1 MRPRRG
7 ALAAVL
13 LLTLTACAPASPE
26 PQAQPQPRPGQA
38 AGRAEAAAPPLG
50 TNGAAVPELRWAPC
64 HGSFQCASAPVPL
77 SYREPR
83 GKTITLSVIKL
94 PAKDPAHRAGS
105 LFVNFGGPG
114 TDGVGELTRF
124 GPHYPEEVRAH
135 YDLVSF
141 DPRGIGGSAPV
152 SCPGADEPKVE
163 GSPLRPDQHDAFYAA
178 SATVGKA
185 CAAGSGELLDHL
197 STANVA
203 RDLDL
208 LRQAA
213 GDRELNYYG
222 YSYGTYLGGT
232 YANLFPGSVR
242 SMVLDGTLDLVAN
255 ATGKPG
261 QEHAPVDVRADVAAA
276 QQEELEHFFAV
287 CAAAG
292 PKCAFSQGDQRRKFA
307 DIFAKLSQGPIG
319 GVTLASLLQT
329 IDSALYLSPRWK
341 SLGQTLNSLAA
352 SSAGAAGARPPVLD
366 PYVPVHNGGF
376 LAVQCVDSD
385 NPQTP
390 ADYDKLAASE
400 QARQPYFGLA
410 AVFSLTQCIG
420 WPGHDAD
427 RYTGPWNRQRK
438 NPILVLNNRFDPA
451 TPVSNARAT
460 AAELGDGHVLVVDG
474 AGHTSLDVPSKCAW
488 DAVARYLGEL
498 KVPAEGA
505 TCAPDAQPF

>member
-1 MRPRRG
+1 MRARRG

-13 LLTLTACAPASPE
+13 LLALTACAPAPADPPPSGPV
-26 PQAQPQPRPGQA
+26 
-38 AGRAEAAAPPLG
+38 AGRAGTSPAPPPLG
-50 TNGAAVPELRWAPC
+50 TGGAAVPELRWTPC
-64 HGSFQCASAPVPL
+64 HGSFQCAGAPVPL
-77 SYREPR
+77 NYREPH
-83 GKTITLSVIKL
+83 GKTITLSVIRL
-94 PAKDPAHRAGS
+94 PAKDPARRAGS

-124 GPHYPEEVRAH
+124 GPHYPEHLRDR

-152 SCPGADEPKVE
+152 SCPGAEEPKLE
-163 GSPLRPDQHDAFYAA
+163 GSPLRPEQREAFYAA
-178 SATVGKA
+178 GAAVGRA
-185 CAAGSGELLDHL
+185 CAAGSGELLNHL
-197 STANVA
+197 STANTA
-203 RDLDL
+203 RDMDL
-208 LRQAA
+208 LRQAV

-261 QEHAPVDVRADVAAA
+261 QEHAPVDVRADVASA

-292 PKCAFSQGDQRRKFA
+292 PKCAFSQGDQRQKFA
-307 DIFAKLSQGPIG
+307 DIFAKLSQGPVG
-319 GVTLASLLQT
+319 GVTLASLLQQ

-341 SLGQTLNSLAA
+341 ALGQTLNSLAA
-352 SSAGAAGARPPVLD
+352 SSAGAAAAHPPVLD
-366 PYVPVHNGGF
+366 PYVPVHTGGF
-376 LAVQCVDSD
+376 LAVQCADSD
-385 NPQTP
+385 NPRHP
-390 ADYDKLAASE
+390 ADYDRLAASE

-410 AVFSLTQCIG
+410 AVFSLTQCVD

-427 RYTGPWNRQRK
+427 RYTGPWNRPRK

-451 TPVSNARAT
+451 TPLANARAT
-460 AAELGDGHVLVVDG
+460 AAQLGDGHVLVVDG
-474 AGHTSLDVPSKCAW
+474 AGHTSLDVPSTCAS
-488 DAVARYLGEL
+488 AAIGRYLDDL
-498 KVPAEGA
+498 TVPAEGT
-505 TCAPDAQPF
+505 TCPPDAQPF